1 MSDDSSE
8 PARPDPKTELKPD
21 DMPRVLV
28 CVDLARETGAII
40 PPAKA
45 VARALGAELAFVH
58 VIKAYAYTESETPVD
73 PVEWEIMR
81 RENKRRMAQIAKE
94 HGDGDETPAT
104 HLLVGHAAEQICGV
118 MAGTPQDIAVL
129 GRGHGESAAHM
140 GETVRRILEHGV
152 NSLLLVPVDA
162 APKPGFSRIFVPL
175 DCSGRSERIMPI
187 VEKIA
192 RSENAEVVLVHAV
205 PEPVFTGAGPV
216 EPEDKMLITQ
226 INQRNE
232 RVARSYLD
240 QLSGRMRTG
249 GLHVRSLVL
258 SGGDVRRQLSTAIG
272 EQATDL
278 LVLASHGRSGYADVP
293 FGDVA
298 NFLIS
303 RSQVPTLVV
312 RFGDTA
318 ADTHVFSTTRSKGA
332 RGPGAML
339 Q

>member
-1 MSDDSSE
+1 
-8 PARPDPKTELKPD
+8 
-21 DMPRVLV
+21 
-28 CVDLARETGAII
+28 
-40 PPAKA
+40 
-45 VARALGAELAFVH
+45 
-58 VIKAYAYTESETPVD
+58 
-73 PVEWEIMR
+73 
-81 RENKRRMAQIAKE
+81 
-94 HGDGDETPAT
+94 
-104 HLLVGHAAEQICGV
+104 
-118 MAGTPQDIAVL
+118 
-129 GRGHGESAAHM
+129 
-140 GETVRRILEHGV
+140 
-152 NSLLLVPVDA
+152 
-162 APKPGFSRIFVPL
+162 
-175 DCSGRSERIMPI
+175 
-187 VEKIA
+187 
-192 RSENAEVVLVHAV
+192 
-205 PEPVFTGAGPV
+205 
-216 EPEDKMLITQ
+216 MLITQ

-318 ADTHVFSTTRSKGA
+318 LTPMSSRRPGQRALAVPA
-332 RGPGAML
+332 RCCNETDGITGLISVPGR
-339 Q
+339 